1 LPIFDA
7 HERLPSFLEGHV
19 AQRLELRDETSV
31 RARLEPAHLEALTAE
46 GLLYGLPIALKCAAL
61 YVNESLVT
69 GELSTLEA
77 LAALELPEGV
87 LPLVVEAESP
97 YYAAAL
103 VHGYG
108 AALLNDDGG
117 WGLRGEAAERAVA
130 HLERL

>member
-1 LPIFDA
+1 REQGVRVTHVAQQYDANASRLESAGPTGNGPDLFIDA

-19 AQRLELRDETSV
+19 AQWLELRDETSV

-77 LAALELPEGV
+77 LAALELPEIG
-87 LPLVVEAESP
+87 
-97 YYAAAL
+97 
-103 VHGYG
+103 
-108 AALLNDDGG
+108 
-117 WGLRGEAAERAVA
+117 R
-130 HLERL
+130 